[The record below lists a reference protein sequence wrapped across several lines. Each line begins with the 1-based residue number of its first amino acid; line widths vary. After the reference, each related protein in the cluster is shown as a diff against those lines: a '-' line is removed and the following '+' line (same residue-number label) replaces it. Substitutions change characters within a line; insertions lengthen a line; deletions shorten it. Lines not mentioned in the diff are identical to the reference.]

1 MLARIALEVA
11 VFVAPDETAST
22 TLPNAHTKAAAPAA
36 PADRRHAIRRVDL
49 LALVARYRWLRTFS
63 ITDATRYVQAPR
75 NHRVC
80 HHSHEN
86 VRRTVLVLMAHQS
99 LRVLVGSLAP
109 GVLPSTQPAKMPA
122 GTIMLDLGPE
132 HPSHAGLIE
141 LRLWT
146 EGGVIT
152 TARVVVGAMHRG
164 AEKLFEVRDY
174 RQILMLA
181 DRHDWQAPFFGELA
195 VAMACEQMMGLAIPD
210 RAVWLRTLLAEH
222 TRILSHC
229 GFLGYVSHRLSA
241 DAGLRGLREQLRTQ
255 TLRLTG
261 NRIHPMATRVGGL
274 GVDAD
279 AAWLRAEQQLAEQTA
294 AAADAVLTMIDS
306 VEFTALTSGVAL
318 LDRNTIQQFGV
329 SGPAAR
335 ASGVDLDLR
344 RQRPYLAYPE
354 LGGLIAPPLRR
365 SGDAQSRL
373 ALLAQELTISASLII
388 ACIERLWDLPGPV
401 SVRLGKII
409 RVPEGEAYLAV
420 EAPLGIAGVFLVS
433 RGEKTPWRLKLRT
446 PSFNNISS
454 LEQLLVGVPTDALEA
469 SLASIG
475 YVVGDIDK

>member
-1 MLARIALEVA
+1 M
-11 VFVAPDETAST
+11 
-22 TLPNAHTKAAAPAA
+22 
-36 PADRRHAIRRVDL
+36 
-49 LALVARYRWLRTFS
+49 
-63 ITDATRYVQAPR
+63 
-75 NHRVC
+75 
-80 HHSHEN
+80 
-86 VRRTVLVLMAHQS
+86 MAHQQ

-109 GVLPSTQPAKMPA
+109 GVLPSTQPSKLPT

-132 HPSHAGLIE
+132 HPSNAGLIE
-141 LRLWT
+141 LQLWT
-146 EGGVIT
+146 EGDVIT

-195 VAMACEQMMGLAIPD
+195 VALVCEHMMGLAVPE

-229 GFLGYVSHRLSA
+229 GFLGYVSHRMHGYP
-241 DAGLRGLREQLRTQ
+241 GLRHLREELRTQ

-274 GVDAD
+274 AVDAD
-279 AAWLRAEQQLAEQTA
+279 DAWLRAERQVAERTA
-294 AAADAVLTMIDS
+294 EVTEAVLTMIDS
-306 VEFTALTSGVAL
+306 AAFADLTSGVAL
-318 LDRNTIQQFGV
+318 LDRDTISQFGV

-344 RQRPYLAYPE
+344 LQRPYLAYGE
-354 LGGLIAPPLRR
+354 LDGLIIPPVRR
-365 SGDAQSRL
+365 SADAQSRL
-373 ALLAQELTISASLII
+373 GVLAEELAISASLIL
-388 ACIERLWDLPGPV
+388 ACIDRLIGQPGPV

-409 RVPEGEAYLAV
+409 RVPEGEAYVAI

-454 LEQLLVGVPTDALEA
+454 LERLLVGVLTEALEA
-469 SLASIG
+469 TLASIG
-475 YVVGDIDK
+475 YVVGDVDK